1 MHLIGSQLEGKTSV
15 LLLPC
20 KALPGRKEP
29 TLAGTRTQGPRERT
43 LPLWH
48 PLCACSGHRWAS
60 SWASC
65 ADPMPNRQFDV
76 QPVSATGGGWEGV
89 AGCSSL
95 PQFLVSARF
104 GAANMQIP
112 CSFYF
117 GSVFFS
123 HTFRSSHQPP
133 ACSLL
138 PPSAPIVSFAFVL
151 LPLCHVFYPCRFA
164 FLFLLR
170 RRAYYAL
177 HILHFYL
184 KATQRKTIATATAKA
199 QRCKSN
205 RQKEQQAK

>member
-1 MHLIGSQLEGKTSV
+1 MQ
-15 LLLPC
+15 
-20 KALPGRKEP
+20 
-29 TLAGTRTQGPRERT
+29 
-43 LPLWH
+43 
-48 PLCACSGHRWAS
+48 
-60 SWASC
+60 
-65 ADPMPNRQFDV
+65 
-76 QPVSATGGGWEGV
+76 SATGQKRANVSRDTNTRTKGGRPAPLPAQAIDGHRVGHPVQTQCPTDSLTFSRSVQQEVGGTGV

-133 ACSLL
+133 DCSLL

-184 KATQRKTIATATAKA
+184 KATQRKTIATATATAKA